1 MEPVGSEIFIQKI
14 SPFVSWSFF
23 YCGKYS
29 WEDNIKIG
37 QTSQVLLFSAA
48 LTILKRI
55 KWFFFNWWKVVF
67 DSMILMLFCIH
78 FSITVLHT
86 CLVFFKMSSSILLAL
101 AAGPKTV
108 WAIYRSIIII
118 CVRYQTV
125 SPATYQ
131 CRVEINPWCQGHTLP
146 SEGFPK
152 PEQHHC
158 S

>member
-1 MEPVGSEIFIQKI
+1 MVSTLWTAMSVKQIIIGPKNISLSISISYKKPQEQNMSWI

-37 QTSQVLLFSAA
+37 QTS
-48 LTILKRI
+48 
-55 KWFFFNWWKVVF
+55 
-67 DSMILMLFCIH
+67 
-78 FSITVLHT
+78 TVLPM
-86 CLVFFKMSSSILLAL
+86 CLVFFKMSCSILLAL

-118 CVRYQTV
+118 CVGYQTV
-125 SPATYQ
+125 SHATYR
-131 CRVEINPWCQGHTLP
+131 CRVEINPWWQGHTLL

-152 PEQHHC
+152 PKQHLC